1 MGRDNFM
8 SRNFIQP
15 MGRLLMGPTFFLS
28 GGRGRVRIFFGGGKG
43 KKYCATC
50 KVIVHCPHGKWT
62 IIFYMR
68 R

>member
-15 MGRLLMGPTFFLS
+15 MGGLLMGPTFFLY
-28 GGRGRVRIFFGGGKG
+28 GGKGKVIIFFGGGKG

-50 KVIVHCPHGKWT
+50 K
-62 IIFYMR
+62 
-68 R
+68 